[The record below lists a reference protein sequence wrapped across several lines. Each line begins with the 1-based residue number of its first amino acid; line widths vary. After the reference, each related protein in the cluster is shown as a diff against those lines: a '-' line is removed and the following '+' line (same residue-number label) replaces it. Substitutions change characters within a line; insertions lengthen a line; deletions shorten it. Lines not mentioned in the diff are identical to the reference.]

1 MSPLLPVT
9 TAKIPV
15 SPWEAC
21 LPAVWNGPG
30 ERSPEALRAVAAQF
44 DVEHHPRYAVRD
56 TSGDGRPDTFCNIYL
71 WDVTRALRSEVP
83 HWHGGRELSANAVCD
98 WLASFGNLLGWY
110 EGNRGAAHRA
120 SGDGM
125 PVVAAWK
132 NERGGSGHVAL
143 LLPPAGDELRIA
155 QAGKRNYFDVPLE
168 RGFGAL
174 VPRFYLHP

>member
-1 MSPLLPVT
+1 MSPLLPVKL
-9 TAKIPV
+9 AKIPV
-15 SPWEAC
+15 SPWEPC

-56 TSGDGRPDTFCNIYL
+56 TTGDGKPDTFCNIFL
-71 WDVTRALRSEVP
+71 WDVTTALKASVP

-98 WLASFGNLLGWY
+98 WLASFGNVLGWY

-120 SGDGM
+120 AGDGM

-155 QAGKRNYFDVPLE
+155 QAGKRCLWDVPLE